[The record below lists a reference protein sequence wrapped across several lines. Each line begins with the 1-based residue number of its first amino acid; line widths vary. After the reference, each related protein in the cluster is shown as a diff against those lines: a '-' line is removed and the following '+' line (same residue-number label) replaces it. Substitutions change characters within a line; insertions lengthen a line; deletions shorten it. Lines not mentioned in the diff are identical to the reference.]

1 MRHAVHAI
9 AAINQTTV
17 PWCSI
22 LVRNVFGVGGGGHQ
36 PAGRLSLRYAWPSGR
51 WGSLPLEGGIEAAY
65 RAELAAAE
73 EPATKDLATILPRQY
88 LQSNDFSCLDG
99 RGSKP
104 AVARNCVDRYLYER
118 SRVRR
123 LPTAFSARFPY
134 ALINFS

>member
-73 EPATKDLATILPRQY
+73 EPRDEGSCHDFATAV
-88 LQSNDFSCLDG
+88 
-99 RGSKP
+99 P
-104 AVARNCVDRYLYER
+104 A
-118 SRVRR
+118 
-123 LPTAFSARFPY
+123 
-134 ALINFS
+134 I